1 LRDWRPPFIAATS
14 IAASRVE
21 RLATWL
27 LAPYLLGVAH
37 ATTINIGG
45 VAMN

>member
-27 LAPYLLGVAH
+27 LAPYLLVSH
-37 ATTINIGG
+37 ATTINIGV
-45 VAMN
+45 VAIN

>member
-1 LRDWRPPFIAATS
+1 LRGRRPPFIAATS

-27 LAPYLLGVAH
+27 LAPYLLWVAY